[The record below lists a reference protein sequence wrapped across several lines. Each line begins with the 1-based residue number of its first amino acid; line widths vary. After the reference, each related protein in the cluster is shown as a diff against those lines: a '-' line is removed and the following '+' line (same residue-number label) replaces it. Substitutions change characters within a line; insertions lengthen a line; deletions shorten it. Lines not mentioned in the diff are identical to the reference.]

1 MPLGPQKLILINAG
15 RYDYAEVDLCGS
27 LQIVGPN
34 NTGKTTLINTLQLLY
49 IDNQRH
55 MDFGNYSPEQTRD
68 YYFPNQYSYVLF
80 ECQGVRGRCV
90 LGWRGTSKASGG
102 EPERFTYEG
111 PYEPEDFHDEGLKIR
126 DPKAVSARLS
136 RKQYTVLKDA
146 QAHRETLLQA
156 TKREGDGLGLVAL
169 RSEDKYP
176 QFRETLKN
184 LLCLNSITQDQ
195 MRERLLM
202 LAGLSGERHALDVRA
217 IFGEGYDR
225 LIERKQKLEL
235 FKQHRGDVESLL
247 GQWVQRAQVR
257 GEMLFRWSDLGAKRT
272 HFGREH
278 EKAIKQRITEAET
291 AAKQIGELT
300 SEISA
305 LRKRDT
311 DLTEEKGVLKG
322 RLDEIAKQAKEF
334 VGFVEGLAQAA
345 VKNVGGEVSRLQ
357 RRLEDS
363 EKRTRDEA
371 EKKLNLYRE
380 VVARKRQ
387 VIAKFGDA
395 FVSLLRKELT
405 DAELEPLARLFN
417 FDLLLQPVGNAGIQL
432 LNRAEFIRL
441 LRGLSQRI
449 AKGTYRDD
457 NVVLPLPLTG
467 HTMSELKDPDAVRER
482 LAEDEETL
490 KRWEGIL
497 DAINSREALKAE
509 LAAQQTELAG
519 LQAKLFGWAQLQ
531 KQQQEVPQLT
541 DDLKATEQAIATAL
555 ADIELLDGRME
566 TARKAKA
573 DAENGKRHEENLFNT
588 VVGEFESHCLFP
600 EFPGKPATPAEAIP
614 DDFGAAIS
622 LFVRQQKQLVQ
633 LDQEIQNGLRKVELA
648 LGSDYSGA
656 DETETVRLLREELE
670 ALPDR
675 ETVLRQDWELAFHQ
689 MRATFDQVL
698 RSMGDIRSAADRL
711 NRAFA
716 AVRVSNLKS
725 VGMAV
730 VEQADFVE
738 PLRRMV
744 NLQQPEFGDDT
755 ARLDAMVAG
764 FRQKFQSNPLLRYS
778 DLFTLRFTVTG
789 DDGKPHHYHDF
800 RQVESHGTT
809 ITIKVLFNLLVLRSL
824 LREDASKQLLSEVPF
839 FLDEIHSL
847 DPVNR
852 HAILST
858 ARKLGFIAITAAPAS
873 VSEVDALYFLQPKQ
887 GRIVLRKR
895 HQVGVKVK
903 RPAA

>member
-15 RYDYAEVDLCGS
+15 RYDYAEVDLRGS

-34 NTGKTTLINTLQLLY
+34 NTGKTTLINTLQFLY
-49 IDNQRH
+49 IDNQRQ

-68 YYFPNQYSYVLF
+68 YYFPNQYSYILF

-111 PYEPEDFHDEGLKIR
+111 PYESEDFHDEQRKVR
-126 DPKAVSARLS
+126 DPKALSARLS
-136 RKQYTVLKDA
+136 RRQYTVLKDG
-146 QAHRETLLQA
+146 QAHRDTLLQA
-156 TKREGDGLGLVAL
+156 TKREGNGLGLVAL

-184 LLCLNSITQDQ
+184 LLSLNTITQDQ

-202 LAGLSGERHALDVRA
+202 LAGLSGERYALDVRA

-235 FKQHRGDVESLL
+235 FKQHRSDVESLL
-247 GQWVQRAQVR
+247 GQWGQRAQVR
-257 GEMLFRWSDLGAKRT
+257 GEMLFRWDDLRGKRI
-272 HFGREH
+272 HFGREY
-278 EKAIKQRITEAET
+278 EKAIQQRITEAET
-291 AAKQIGELT
+291 AARQIGELT
-300 SEISA
+300 TEISA
-305 LRKRDT
+305 LRKRESE
-311 DLTEEKGVLKG
+311 LTEEKGGLK
-322 RLDEIAKQAKEF
+322 RQLDEIAKQAKEF
-334 VGFVEGLAQAA
+334 EGFVEELAQAA
-345 VKNVGGEVSRLQ
+345 VKNVGDEVSRLKH
-357 RRLEDS
+357 RLEDS

-371 EKKLNLYRE
+371 DKKLALYRD
-380 VVARKRQ
+380 VVAQKRQ

-395 FVSLLRKELT
+395 FVSLLRKDLT

-417 FDLLLQPVGNAGIQL
+417 FDLLLQPVGKAGIQL
-432 LNRAEFIRL
+432 LNRAEFTRL
-441 LRGLSQRI
+441 LRGMSQRI
-449 AKGTYRDD
+449 AKDTYRDD
-457 NVVLPLPLTG
+457 NVVLPLPVPR
-467 HTMSELKDPDAVRER
+467 HTMSELKDPEAVRDL
-482 LAEDEETL
+482 LAEDEKTL
-490 KRWEGIL
+490 KRWEDIL
-497 DAINSREALKAE
+497 DAIKRRETLQKE
-509 LAAQQTELAG
+509 LTTQQTELAG

-531 KQQQEVPQLT
+531 GRQQEVPQLT
-541 DDLKATEQAIATAL
+541 DDLKTTEEAIAAAL
-555 ADIELLDGRME
+555 DSIKRLDGRME
-566 TARKAKA
+566 TARKAKTN
-573 DAENGKRHEENLFNT
+573 AENGKRHEEDLFNA
-588 VVGEFESHCLFP
+588 VVGEFESDCLFP
-600 EFPGKPATPAEAIP
+600 DFPGKPATPAEAIP
-614 DDFGAAIS
+614 DDFSAAIS

-633 LDQEIQNGLRKVELA
+633 LDQEIQNGLRKVEQA

-656 DETETVRLLREELE
+656 DETDTIRLLREELE

-698 RSMGDIRSAADRL
+698 RSLGDIRSEADRL

-730 VEQADFVE
+730 VEQAEYVE

-755 ARLDAMVAG
+755 AKFDAMVDG
-764 FRQKFQSNPLLRYS
+764 FRQKFQTNPLLRYS

-800 RQVESHGTT
+800 HQVESHGTT